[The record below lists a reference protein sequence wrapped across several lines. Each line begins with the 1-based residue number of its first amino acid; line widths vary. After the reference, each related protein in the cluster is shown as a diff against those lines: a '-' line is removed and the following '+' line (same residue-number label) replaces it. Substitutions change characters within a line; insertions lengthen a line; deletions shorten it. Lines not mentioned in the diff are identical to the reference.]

1 MRFIFFDKVAGW
13 VSATLPKMYSL
24 ASTFQGF
31 VSICCYLSKFRD
43 ILGKFISQENR
54 FVATNRCE
62 DFKIFIPAK
71 TIYSVLHII
80 VWENLRRLAF
90 GVGLDKR

>member
-31 VSICCYLSKFRD
+31 RSDLLLSIKILRYFRNVY
-43 ILGKFISQENR
+43 FPE
-54 FVATNRCE
+54 
-62 DFKIFIPAK
+62 K
-71 TIYSVLHII
+71 T
-80 VWENLRRLAF
+80 F
-90 GVGLDKR
+90 GCGC